1 MDKRFTPIPIAQQ
14 LELRRQAIDDV
25 ERGSS
30 DSDWDPLQDIEQERS
45 EGSVQTMNRILAML
59 GLKLGV
65 VRIVRTPDSP
75 AGPHNDAS

>member
-1 MDKRFTPIPIAQQ
+1 MANQ
-14 LELRRQAIDDV
+14 LNQRV
-25 ERGSS
+25 
-30 DSDWDPLQDIEQERS
+30 QEEAES
-45 EGSVQTMNRILAML
+45 NKKMAMMAANSGFNRILAML